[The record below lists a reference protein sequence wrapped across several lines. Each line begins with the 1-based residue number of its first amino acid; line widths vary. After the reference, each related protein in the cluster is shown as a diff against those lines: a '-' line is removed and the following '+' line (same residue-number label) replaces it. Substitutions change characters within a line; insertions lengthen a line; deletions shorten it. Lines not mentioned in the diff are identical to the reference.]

1 MKHCKLTFLLA
12 LLSQIIFVQSIFSQ
26 ERRQLISTIAIS
38 EKYIQAEKLAPLELQ
53 QKLSS
58 FRAEGVQKKW
68 TFQVVA
74 TEVAN
79 MNLKDI
85 TGATPPNAQAQASGM
100 SQNNQ
105 PPPLGSNIADANARS
120 FDLRA
125 LHLVSNVRRQFN
137 CGSCWAMASIASLET
152 AHILKNKISSSA
164 IDLSEEQV
172 LNCSGVGTCSGGNCP
187 EALEYLKNNNIA
199 EETDYGY
206 TAMNA
211 ACRTTPLSPI
221 KAYNW
226 GWVGNTNRVTPSVG
240 EIKKAIVKFGGIASY
255 IWVNNTFQLYGS
267 GVFNDQTVISDNRRD
282 ESSPTEGGHCVQII
296 GWNDDL
302 NAWLIK
308 NSWGNR
314 WGMDGFGWIDY
325 NVCDIGFWSTWVVAN
340 EIAPVY
346 KTISLP
352 KTGNR
357 TVSGYF
363 NWSYFSAAYPD
374 GKQPNEVFAL
384 SVLAPQS
391 RSGNYIGSFP
401 VSGESFGPAAALN
414 PEIIM
419 EAPIEQPSSNAM
431 NKSTTLRVNFT
442 IRNLPENLPLTI
454 IPDITGKFMP
464 GIMAVRNKPAD
475 QKETDFHVYIDGEF
489 TTPIPYEMNT
499 LAFSLKHSFADMQRL
514 SDKAKLTPLQTDIKT
529 KPSTSPVN
537 SSSTIKNNQITV
549 PVKNNVRI
557 KQ

>member
-1 MKHCKLTFLLA
+1 MKHCKIIFLLI
-12 LLSQIIFVQSIFSQ
+12 LLNQVIFVQSIFSQ
-26 ERRQLISTIAIS
+26 DRIQLISTIAVS
-38 EKYIQAEKLAPLELQ
+38 EKYIEAERAAPLALQ

-85 TGATPPNAQAQASGM
+85 TGATAPDAQAQASGI

-105 PPPLGSNIADANARS
+105 PPPLGNNIADANARS

-125 LHLVSNVRRQFN
+125 LRFVSPVRRQFN

-152 AHILKNKISSSA
+152 AHILKNKISSFA
-164 IDLSEEQV
+164 INLSEEQV

-187 EALEYLKNNNIA
+187 LALEYLKNNNIA
-199 EETDYGY
+199 EEADYPY

-226 GWVGNTNRVTPSVG
+226 GWVGNTNPKTPSVA
-240 EIKKAIVKFGGIASY
+240 EIKNAIVKFGGIASY
-255 IWVNNTFQLYGS
+255 IWVNHTFQLYGS
-267 GVFNDQTVISDNRRD
+267 GVFNDQTVISDNSRNPSD
-282 ESSPTEGGHCVQII
+282 TTEGGHCIQII

-325 NVCDIGFWSTWVVAN
+325 NVCDIGFWATWVVAN
-340 EIAPVY
+340 DVVPVY
-346 KTISLP
+346 KTTPLP

-357 TVSGYF
+357 TVKGYF
-363 NWSYFSAAYPD
+363 DWSYFSAAYPI
-374 GKQPNEVFAL
+374 GMQPNEVFAF

-391 RSGNYIGSFP
+391 KSGNYIGSFP
-401 VSGESFGPAAALN
+401 VSGESFGPKAALN
-414 PEIIM
+414 PEVIM
-419 EAPIEQPSSNAM
+419 ENPIEQASKNAM
-431 NKSTTLRVNFT
+431 MKSTTLRVNFT
-442 IRNLPENLPLTI
+442 IMNLPENIPLTI

-464 GIMAVRNKPAD
+464 GITAVRNKPVD
-475 QKETDFHVYIDGEF
+475 QKETDFRVYIDGDF
-489 TTPIPYEMNT
+489 TTPVSNEVNT

-514 SDKAKLTPLQTDIKT
+514 SDKAKLTPLQTDMKIKT
-529 KPSTSPVN
+529 ATDPVN
-537 SSSTIKNNQITV
+537 NSNTIKNNQVAV
-549 PVKNNVRI
+549 PVKNNIRI